1 MEMTPELWLVL
12 IAAMVP
18 GIAAIVVVILSNV
31 FAWNE
36 REARVDNI
44 TAETANTN
52 TETIALQQ
60 ELINN
65 LRERLNN
72 LEVAIGEERALRRR
86 DRQGFNDKIAT
97 LKKQHEIELYD
108 LRSKYDHEMKNLEL
122 RVKELED
129 ALAQSEER
137 SMVYQKERDEAR
149 AEKNEILE
157 DNYRLRKENTALKK

>member
-1 MEMTPELWLVL
+1 M
-12 IAAMVP
+12 
-18 GIAAIVVVILSNV
+18 
-31 FAWNE
+31 
-36 REARVDNI
+36 
-44 TAETANTN
+44 
-52 TETIALQQ
+52 
-60 ELINN
+60 INN

-72 LEVAIGEERALRRR
+72 LEIAIGEERALRRR

-97 LKKQHEIELYD
+97 LKKQHEIEIDD
-108 LRSKYDHEMKNLEL
+108 LKSKYDYEMKALEL

-137 SMVYQKERDEAR
+137 AMSYQKERDEAR